1 MRAEASRLTSPS
13 GKLEAEP
20 RRVGAHNARVVG
32 GGTLITNDAGR
43 WSVLS
48 AADYARYV
56 SGSIP
61 DGEPLAERLSADD
74 FVREHLD
81 FPRMGAALSSRHLLH
96 WPGPGVHTIVVT
108 RRCNF
113 KCVYCHASV
122 VPADDASTDMTP
134 DVARRAVDLVF
145 QSANP
150 KLTIEFQGGEPLLNW
165 PVVKF
170 VVEYARLKN
179 KTAGKDLHF
188 GLISNFSLLDEAK
201 ADWLIER
208 GVSFCTS
215 LDGPADLHDR
225 NRTFLGGNGH
235 ASVLAGLKLILAK
248 RSAGAKV
255 DAPNAICTVTRGSL
269 SRAREIVDQAVG
281 LGLERI
287 QLGPLDP
294 VGFARRSWDAIGYTS
309 EEFVAFYADALDH
322 LIALNKRGVKA
333 YEKMALVL
341 LIRILEGGHW
351 RFPNGDGVARL
362 AYDWDGAVY
371 TGEDG
376 RLLAAEGDAFFK
388 IGDVRTS
395 ALTELIDHPTVKA
408 SQYAALSWSQ
418 PQCFHC
424 AYAPYCTVQPVF
436 NHETQGSPWGQM
448 PTNGWCGKMMG
459 IFDVLFARLQDS
471 ESRKALESWLEYK
484 DR

>member
-1 MRAEASRLTSPS
+1 MGVTWPA
-13 GKLEAEP
+13 K
-20 RRVGAHNARVVG
+20 
-32 GGTLITNDAGR
+32 
-43 WSVLS
+43 
-48 AADYARYV
+48 
-56 SGSIP
+56 IP
-61 DGEPLAERLSADD
+61 DEDPLGAELSSKD

-81 FPRMGAALSSRHLLH
+81 FPRLGGAMTARHLLD
-96 WPGPGVHTIVVT
+96 WPGPSVHTLVVT

-122 VPADDASTDMTP
+122 VAENDASTDMSVET
-134 DVARRAVDLVF
+134 ARRAVDLAF

-150 KLTIEFQGGEPLLNW
+150 ELTIEFQGGEPLLNW

-170 VVEYARLKN
+170 IVEYARLKN
-179 KTAGKDLHF
+179 KTAGKTLHF

-235 ASVLAGLKLILAK
+235 ASVISGLKMILAK
-248 RSAGAKV
+248 RAAGAKV

-269 SRAREIVDQAVG
+269 PRAREIVDQAVG

-294 VGFARRSWDAIGYTS
+294 VGFARRSWSTIGYTS

-322 LIALNKRGVKA
+322 LIALNKKGVKA

-351 RFPNGDGVARL
+351 RFPNADAVARL

-395 ALTELIDHPTVKA
+395 SLPQLLEHPTVRT
-408 SQYAALSWSQ
+408 SLYAAMSWSQ
-418 PQCFHC
+418 PQCFQC
-424 AYAPYCTVQPVF
+424 AYAPYCTVQAVF
-436 NHETQGSPWGQM
+436 NHETQGGPWGQM
-448 PTNGWCGKMMG
+448 PTNGWCEKMMG
-459 IFDVLFARLQDS
+459 IFDVLFTRLQVP
-471 ESRKALESWLEYK
+471 ETRKILESWLEYK